1 MYASDLCPDGR
12 FGAPPRAGFFLPWM
26 LTMTDHDVT
35 TDNKLSRLA
44 LIAYL
49 CMAFLCGLFAVQ
61 ALPAGGLVF
70 GVALLALGLV
80 PIALAV
86 FDRE

>member
-1 MYASDLCPDGR
+1 
-12 FGAPPRAGFFLPWM
+12 
-26 LTMTDHDVT
+26 MTDHDAT

-61 ALPAGGLVF
+61 ALPTGGLVF
-70 GVALLALGLV
+70 GILLVALGMV
-80 PIALAV
+80 PVALAV
-86 FDRE
+86 FDKE